1 ASVLITS
8 LILRSSSRMP
18 VHPPLLLYSPTFKL
32 FFNKFKDDARFK
44 FPKNSMCA
52 TKIVE
57 NGKAK
62 KKQDN

>member
-1 ASVLITS
+1 AVT
-8 LILRSSSRMP
+8 
-18 VHPPLLLYSPTFKL
+18 LLLRPKKGERPSVFYNCANPKVAKADFPISS
-32 FFNKFKDDARFK
+32 KDDARFK